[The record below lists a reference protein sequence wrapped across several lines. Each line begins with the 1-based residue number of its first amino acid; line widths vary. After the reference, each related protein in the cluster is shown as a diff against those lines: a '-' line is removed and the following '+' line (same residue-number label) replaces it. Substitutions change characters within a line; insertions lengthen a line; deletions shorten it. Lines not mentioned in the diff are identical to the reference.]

1 MVTFGAPF
9 FSGVGCAVNE
19 GVEVAGGVSV
29 GLGTGVSSG
38 ASGLGVGDF
47 LLCFRFVSGVGL
59 GDGVGEI
66 FFRLGEAVGDGL
78 GVAVFAGRLLCLRV
92 GLGVGVGSRIFLIF
106 VPNDS
111 SALAGAT
118 IAPKQIATIR
128 KLRRIILVAGN
139 KINAQVPEESLCSG
153 EYRLRDFRGGNSR
166 SASAPGN
173 RGARVPSG
181 VSRYRGYPG
190 TARQSGCCR
199 LRE

>member
-66 FFRLGEAVGDGL
+66 FFCFGEAVGDGL
-78 GVAVFAGRLLCLRV
+78 GVGFFAERSRCFRV
-92 GLGVGVGSRIFLIF
+92 GVGVGVGSKIFLIF

-111 SALAGAT
+111 SAVPEAG
-118 IAPKQIATIR
+118 IAVKQIARTKR
-128 KLRRIILVAGN
+128 LRRIVLVAAN
-139 KINAQVPEESLCSG
+139 KINGRALGEWLC
-153 EYRLRDFRGGNSR
+153 
-166 SASAPGN
+166 
-173 RGARVPSG
+173 
-181 VSRYRGYPG
+181 
-190 TARQSGCCR
+190 
-199 LRE
+199 

>member
-19 GVEVAGGVSV
+19 CVEVAGGVSV

-78 GVAVFAGRLLCLRV
+78 GVAFFAGRVLCLRV

-118 IAPKQIATIR
+118 IVPK
-128 KLRRIILVAGN
+128 
-139 KINAQVPEESLCSG
+139 
-153 EYRLRDFRGGNSR
+153 
-166 SASAPGN
+166 
-173 RGARVPSG
+173 
-181 VSRYRGYPG
+181 
-190 TARQSGCCR
+190 
-199 LRE
+199 